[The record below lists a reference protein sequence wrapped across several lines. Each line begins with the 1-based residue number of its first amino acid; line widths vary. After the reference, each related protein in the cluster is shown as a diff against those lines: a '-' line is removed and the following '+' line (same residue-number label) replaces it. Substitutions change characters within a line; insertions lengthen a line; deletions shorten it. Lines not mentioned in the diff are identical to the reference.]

1 MTERVLLA
9 SDSVPR
15 LAPHRRLRLDPQ
27 RGVWTVQ
34 APERCF
40 ILDETAHAIL
50 SRCDGQASMAVIIES
65 LCASFPDAPRDT
77 IAIDVTHLLQ
87 DLADKGV
94 IAA

>member
-1 MTERVLLA
+1 MTERVLLV

-15 LAPHRRLRLDPQ
+15 LAPYRRLKRDLQ

-34 APERCF
+34 APERAF

-50 SRCDGQASMAVIIES
+50 SHCDGQASLAAIIES
-65 LCASFPDAPRDT
+65 LCAAYPDAPRET
-77 IAIDVTHLLQ
+77 IAADVTHLLQ

>member
-9 SDSVPR
+9 ENSVPR
-15 LAPHRRLRLDPQ
+15 LAPYRRLRRDPQ

-50 SRCDGQASMAVIIES
+50 SRCDGKASLTVIIES
-65 LCASFPDAPRDT
+65 LCAAFPDAPRDI
-77 IAIDVTHLLQ
+77 IAADVTQLLQ

>member
-40 ILDETAHAIL
+40 ILDETAYAIL
-50 SRCDGQASMAVIIES
+50 SRCDGQASMAVIIQS
-65 LCASFPDAPRDT
+65 LCAAFPDAPRDT
-77 IAIDVTHLLQ
+77 IASDVTQLLQ